1 MLGWLNELAF
11 APVDLFEDAMADEW
25 STDIGVGCKYFS
37 QDAVIKLAPRAGIE
51 LDSALTPA
59 EKLKVVQNLMEKGD
73 SRARRIFASIGAY
86 LAHTLNNTVVAP
98 PRMLIAF
105 LENNLQADGSV
116 KIPAALQ
123 PYMGGQTVI
132 EVKNTGKK

>member
-1 MLGWLNELAF
+1 
-11 APVDLFEDAMADEW
+11 MADEW

-73 SRARRIFASIGAY
+73 SRARRIFSATCCSKSYSRSGTSTA
-86 LAHTLNNTVVAP
+86 VAP
-98 PRMLIAF
+98 TATPTYSAR
-105 LENNLQADGSV
+105 
-116 KIPAALQ
+116 
-123 PYMGGQTVI
+123 
-132 EVKNTGKK
+132 